1 MSLWLAVV
9 LPTLPLQ
16 LATRALDTLG
26 ATLPLVVVDGP
37 AQRPLVAYCNEAAR
51 TAGVTP
57 GLKLAAAQA
66 IAHGLIALPRH
77 PEREVEA
84 LAELAGWAYQFS
96 AQVTPRSDAA
106 QHGLLLEIGGSL
118 RLFGGRHRLTQ
129 LLQRELAQL
138 GYRADLGAAPTPRGA
153 WLIALTRS
161 RGAQCA
167 DALSQAELEPV
178 LKRLPLSLGQ
188 SVGVDEATRHTL
200 ESLGLRRVAVVLAL
214 PRAELQKRF
223 GLQLLDGLDRAL
235 GRKPDPQPA
244 FEPPAQ
250 FVAGIELPADMTDTE
265 QLMFPA
271 RRLLASLEGFLR
283 GRNAGATELVFSAR
297 HSPRRALP
305 TPPTDIAL
313 KLAAPERDAQRLAKL
328 LAERLTRVQLPEPAI
343 ALRLTV
349 ERLQPF
355 AAVNSSLLPPAPG
368 GADQGSSHDWLQLA
382 ETLHARLGSERVFQ
396 LQVVDDHRPEHAMR
410 AVPLAIDASPR
421 TRAAATATAT
431 AAADTAADA
440 TSTPPAGPRPLLLLP
455 APKPLR
461 QSAEQPNFDGP
472 LTLITGPERIE
483 AGWWDFASP
492 AAGKPQQAVHRDYF
506 VARNPRGQL
515 LWIFRELTAPRG
527 WFLHG
532 YFG

>member
-9 LPTLPLQ
+9 LPALPLQ
-16 LATRALDTLG
+16 LATRALDTLAG
-26 ATLPLVVVDGP
+26 TIPIAVVEGP

-51 TAGVTP
+51 AAGVAP
-57 GLKLAAAQA
+57 HLKLAAAQA
-66 IAHGLIALPRH
+66 LAHDLVALTRN
-77 PEREVEA
+77 PEREREA
-84 LAELAGWAYQFS
+84 LAELAAWAYQFS
-96 AQVTPRSDAA
+96 AQVTPVDAPA
-106 QHGLLLEIGGSL
+106 AHGLLLEIGGSL

-129 LLQRELAQL
+129 LLQRDLAQL
-138 GYRADLGAAPTPRGA
+138 GYRAQLGAAPTPRGA
-153 WLIALTRS
+153 WLIALARS
-161 RGAQCA
+161 QAQAGAGTQLA
-167 DALSQAELEPV
+167 DALSTEDLAAT
-178 LKRLPLSLGQ
+178 LKRLPLALGDW
-188 SVGVDEATRHTL
+188 DEATRHTL
-200 ESLGLRRVAVVLAL
+200 QSLGLRRFGDVLAL
-214 PRAELQKRF
+214 PRAELNKRF
-223 GLQLLDGLDRAL
+223 GPQLLDGLDRAL
-235 GRKPDPQPA
+235 GRKPDPQPP

-250 FVAGIELPADMTDTE
+250 FVAGIELPADVIDTE

-283 GRNAGATELVFSAR
+283 GRNAGATELLFSAR
-297 HSPRRALP
+297 HSPRRTLP

-349 ERLQPF
+349 AQLRPF
-355 AAVNSSLLPPAPG
+355 AAQNSSLLPPAPG
-368 GADQGSSHDWLQLA
+368 ESAGPSLSAPEWLQLA

-396 LQVVDDHRPEHAMR
+396 LQVADDHRPEHATR
-410 AVPLAIDASPR
+410 AVPLAVDAPR
-421 TRAAATATAT
+421 TAPS
-431 AAADTAADA
+431 
-440 TSTPPAGPRPLLLLP
+440 STPSSAGPRPLLLLP

-461 QSAEQPNFDGP
+461 ETAAQPSYDGP

-532 YFG
+532 FFA

>member
-9 LPTLPLQ
+9 LPALPLQ
-16 LATRALDTLG
+16 LATRALDTLAG
-26 ATLPLVVVDGP
+26 VMPMAVVDGP
-37 AQRPLVAYCNEAAR
+37 AQRPLVAFCNDAAR
-51 TAGVTP
+51 AAGVTP

-66 IAHGLIALPRH
+66 LAHDLVALARNL
-77 PEREVEA
+77 EREGEA
-84 LAELAGWAYQFS
+84 LQELAAWAYQFS
-96 AQVTPRSDAA
+96 AQVTPVNDAA
-106 QHGLLLEIGGSL
+106 AHGLLLEIGGSL

-129 LLQRELAQL
+129 LMQRDLALL
-138 GYRADLGAAPTPRGA
+138 GYRAELGAAPTPRGA
-153 WLIALTRS
+153 WLIALARS
-161 RGAQCA
+161 NGAQVA
-167 DALSQAELEPV
+167 DALSTDDLATT
-178 LKRLPLSLGQ
+178 LKRLPLSLGDW
-188 SVGVDEATRHTL
+188 DEATRHTL
-200 ESLGLRRVAVVLAL
+200 QSLGLRRLGDVLAL

-223 GLQLLDGLDRAL
+223 GPQLLDGLDRTL
-235 GRKPDPQPA
+235 GRKPDPQPP

-250 FVAGIELPADMTDTE
+250 FVAGIELPADVIDTE

-271 RRLLASLEGFLR
+271 RRLLTSLEGFLR

-297 HSPRRALP
+297 HSPRRTLP

-355 AAVNSSLLPPAPG
+355 AAVNSSLLPPAPSDMGQG
-368 GADQGSSHDWLQLA
+368 GGGHDWLQLA

-396 LQVVDDHRPEHAMR
+396 LQVVDDHRPECAWR
-410 AVPLAIDASPR
+410 AVPLAVESHKR
-421 TRAAATATAT
+421 TPAPETAPAA
-431 AAADTAADA
+431 
-440 TSTPPAGPRPLLLLP
+440 PRPLLLLP

-461 QSAEQPNFDGP
+461 ESAEQPSYDGP

-492 AAGKPQQAVHRDYF
+492 AAGKPRQAVHRDYF

-532 YFG
+532 FFA

>member
-1 MSLWLAVV
+1 MSLWLAVL
-9 LPTLPLQ
+9 LPALPLQ
-16 LATRALDTLG
+16 LATRALDALAG
-26 ATLPLVVVDGP
+26 AIPVAVVEGP
-37 AQRPLVAYCNEAAR
+37 AQRPLVAYCNDAAR
-51 TAGVTP
+51 DAGVAP
-57 GLKLAAAQA
+57 QLKLAAAQA
-66 IAHGLIALPRH
+66 LAHDLVALTRN
-77 PEREVEA
+77 PEHEREA
-84 LAELAGWAYQFS
+84 LAELAAWAYQFS
-96 AQVTPRSDAA
+96 AQVAPVDEPTA
-106 QHGLLLEIGGSL
+106 HGLLLEIGGSL

-129 LLQRELAQL
+129 LLQRDLAQL
-138 GYRADLGAAPTPRGA
+138 GYRAELGAAPTPRGA
-153 WLIALTRS
+153 WLIALARS
-161 RGAQCA
+161 QAGAGTQLA
-167 DALSQAELEPV
+167 DALSTEDLAATLT
-178 LKRLPLSLGQ
+178 RLPLSLGDW
-188 SVGVDEATRHTL
+188 DEATRHTL
-200 ESLGLRRVAVVLAL
+200 QSLGLRRFGDVLAL
-214 PRAELQKRF
+214 PRAELNKRF
-223 GLQLLDGLDRAL
+223 GPQLLDGLDRAL
-235 GRKPDPQPA
+235 GRKPDPQPP

-250 FVAGIELPADMTDTE
+250 FVAGIELPADVIDTE

-297 HSPRRALP
+297 HSPRRTLP

-349 ERLQPF
+349 AQLRPF
-355 AAVNSSLLPPAPG
+355 AALTSSLLPPAPG
-368 GADQGSSHDWLQLA
+368 ETAGHDWLQLA

-396 LQVVDDHRPEHAMR
+396 LQVADDHRPEYATR
-410 AVPLAIDASPR
+410 AVPLAIDAPR
-421 TRAAATATAT
+421 TPPP
-431 AAADTAADA
+431 
-440 TSTPPAGPRPLLLLP
+440 STPPSVGPRPLLLLP

-461 QSAEQPNFDGP
+461 ETAAQPSYDGP

-532 YFG
+532 FFA

>member
-9 LPTLPLQ
+9 VPALPLQ
-16 LATRALDTLG
+16 LATRALDTLAG
-26 ATLPLVVVDGP
+26 TMPIAVVDGP

-51 TAGVTP
+51 AAGVAP

-66 IAHGLIALPRH
+66 LAHDLVALTRNLDH
-77 PEREVEA
+77 EGEA
-84 LAELAGWAYQFS
+84 LQELAAWAYQFS
-96 AQVTPRSDAA
+96 AQVTPLGDATREPSA
-106 QHGLLLEIGGSL
+106 HGLLLEIGGSL

-129 LLQRELAQL
+129 LVQRDLALL
-138 GYRADLGAAPTPRGA
+138 GYRAELGAAPTPRGA
-153 WLIALTRS
+153 WLIALARS
-161 RGAQCA
+161 RGAQVA
-167 DALSQAELEPV
+167 DALSSDDLAATLR
-178 LKRLPLSLGQ
+178 RLPLSLGDW
-188 SVGVDEATRHTL
+188 DETTRHTL
-200 ESLGLRRVAVVLAL
+200 SSLGLRRFGDVLGL

-223 GLQLLDGLDRAL
+223 GPQLLDGLDRAL
-235 GRKPDPQPA
+235 GRKPDPQPL
-244 FEPPAQ
+244 FEPPAH
-250 FVAGIELPADMTDTE
+250 FVAGIELPADVIDTE

-271 RRLLASLEGFLR
+271 RRLLTSLEGFLR
-283 GRNAGATELVFSAR
+283 GRNAGATALVFSAR
-297 HSPRRALP
+297 HSPRRTLP

-343 ALRLTV
+343 ALRLIV

-355 AAVNSSLLPPAPG
+355 AAINSSLLPPAPSEAG
-368 GADQGSSHDWLQLA
+368 GSDWLQLA

-396 LQVVDDHRPEHAMR
+396 LQVVDDHRPECASR
-410 AVPLAIDASPR
+410 AVPLAVEAR
-421 TRAAATATAT
+421 K
-431 AAADTAADA
+431 
-440 TSTPPAGPRPLLLLP
+440 STPAPETEPSAPPSPRPLLLLP

-461 QSAEQPNFDGP
+461 ESAEQPSYDGP

-492 AAGKPQQAVHRDYF
+492 AAGRPQRAVHRDYF

-532 YFG
+532 FFA